1 MLLQAKAAIPL
12 LIIAPLLGFGARCI
26 VDYIHAQ
33 IEDQVGRRFA
43 EMESWQARHRPRV
56 KRWQHILDEDRDEY
70 DTEPLQPSASY
81 EYQVSCICSAAYYGS
96 WVHL

>member
-12 LIIAPLLGFGARCI
+12 LIIAPLLGFGARCV

-33 IEDQVGRRFA
+33 VEDQVGRRFA

-70 DTEPLQPSASY
+70 DIEPLQPSASY
-81 EYQVSCICSAAYYGS
+81 EYQVSCICSAAYYES
-96 WVHL
+96 